1 MRASLVLL
9 ALVGCGPEEEPSPFE
24 ALAPRQ
30 QLIRLSVDLRGVHPS
45 EAELLTMQETDA
57 NYEQYVDLWLQDPR
71 FVGRMKELFNL
82 RFLTRTGATYY
93 DPGDRGIEVDRRVM
107 GDIIAEEPLALLE
120 HILNNDLPYSTVVT
134 AQHSMANPALAAMWQ
149 MRYPDGAEGWQPST
163 YKDGR
168 PHAGMLSM
176 TTIWSRY
183 PSMGGNA
190 NRHRANAISKMFLC
204 DDYLARPIVLNR
216 TAVDQLTLD
225 PENAIRTNATCQAC
239 HSSLDPLSANLF
251 GFFTYDDEDGI
262 ERTTY
267 LPENEEAWRYYA
279 GKAPGYYGR
288 PTESLVDL
296 GQSIAHDQRFV
307 DCAVQTVF
315 EGLTQREISQ
325 DDWTELSPHANTFV
339 ENGQNLKA
347 LVKSVVMSEAYRA
360 GAVLDPVLD
369 ER

>member
-288 PTESLVDL
+288 
-296 GQSIAHDQRFV
+296 
-307 DCAVQTVF
+307 
-315 EGLTQREISQ
+315 
-325 DDWTELSPHANTFV
+325 
-339 ENGQNLKA
+339 
-347 LVKSVVMSEAYRA
+347 
-360 GAVLDPVLD
+360 
-369 ER
+369 